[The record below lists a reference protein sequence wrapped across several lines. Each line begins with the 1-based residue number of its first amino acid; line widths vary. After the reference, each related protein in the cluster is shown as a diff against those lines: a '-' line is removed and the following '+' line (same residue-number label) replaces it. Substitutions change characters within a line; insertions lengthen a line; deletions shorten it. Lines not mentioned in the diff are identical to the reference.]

1 MNIFAPPIVA
11 HTRGNVLSIPIHQY
25 INYAHFE
32 FVKESDGVEYPP
44 LMVLLEG
51 DEARN
56 TPADFLNK
64 IDENFIT
71 SESVEFDDHQFQENV
86 TNILKF
92 QTTIDKVDF
101 AFEEL

>member
-25 INYAHFE
+25 VNYEHFE
-32 FVKESDGVEYPP
+32 FVKESNGVQYPP

-64 IDENFIT
+64 IDEKFVTLAEHNHY
-71 SESVEFDDHQFQENV
+71 DDHQFQENV
-86 TNILKF
+86 TNLF
-92 QTTIDKVDF
+92 QGF
-101 AFEEL
+101 YPL

>member
-25 INYAHFE
+25 VNYEHFE
-32 FVKESDGVEYPP
+32 FVKESNGVEYPP

-51 DEARN
+51 DESRN

-64 IDENFIT
+64 IDEQFIT
-71 SESVEFDDHQFQENV
+71 SGSAEFDQHQFQE
-86 TNILKF
+86 
-92 QTTIDKVDF
+92 KVIEV
-101 AFEEL
+101 FEPCIHHRHTL

>member
-25 INYAHFE
+25 VNYEHFE
-32 FVKESDGVEYPP
+32 FVKESNGVQYPP

-64 IDENFIT
+64 IDEKFVTLGEHNQY
-71 SESVEFDDHQFQENV
+71 DDHQFQENV
-86 TNILKF
+86 TNLF
-92 QTTIDKVDF
+92 QGF
-101 AFEEL
+101 YPL